1 MLRLN
6 RAISSGAKKAGT
18 LIVLPIRLYKASLE
32 PHLGAFMYKRIIS
45 ITPLQY
51 V

>member
-18 LIVLPIRLYKASLE
+18 LIVLPIRLYKASLRTTSR
-32 PHLGAFMYKRIIS
+32 GF
-45 ITPLQY
+45 Y

>member
-6 RAISSGAKKAGT
+6 RTTSSGLKKAGT
-18 LIVLPIRLYKASLE
+18 LIVLSIRLYNASLRTTSR
-32 PHLGAFMYKRIIS
+32 GF
-45 ITPLQY
+45 Y

>member
-6 RAISSGAKKAGT
+6 RAISSGSRKAGT
-18 LIVLPIRLYKASLE
+18 LIVLPIRLYKAS
-32 PHLGAFMYKRIIS
+32 PRTTSRGF
-45 ITPLQY
+45 Y

>member
-6 RAISSGAKKAGT
+6 RAISSGSRKART
-18 LIVLPIRLYKASLE
+18 LLVLPIRLYKATLRTTSR
-32 PHLGAFMYKRIIS
+32 GF
-45 ITPLQY
+45 Y